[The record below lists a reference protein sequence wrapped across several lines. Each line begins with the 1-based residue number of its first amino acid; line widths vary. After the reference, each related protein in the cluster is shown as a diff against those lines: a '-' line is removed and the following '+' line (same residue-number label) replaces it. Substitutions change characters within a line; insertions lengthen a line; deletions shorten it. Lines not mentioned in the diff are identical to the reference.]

1 MKERRQLGALTA
13 GARQSHGRVLESAWE
28 GDGERKGGQEKS
40 PESGRRRRSPLRVVG
55 NWLRQLSA
63 KHPACGQQPDGLQ
76 PPTCPALC
84 ASITALRPAPV
95 YCLVDNT
102 SVCTHPAFESFT
114 SSASISA
121 LDCRLRALSGPSGGV
136 PVASAEADPA
146 SGLALG

>member
-13 GARQSHGRVLESAWE
+13 GARQSHGRVLELAWE

-76 PPTCPALC
+76 PPAC
-84 ASITALRPAPV
+84 PAPV

-102 SVCTHPAFESFT
+102 SVCTHPAFESFI